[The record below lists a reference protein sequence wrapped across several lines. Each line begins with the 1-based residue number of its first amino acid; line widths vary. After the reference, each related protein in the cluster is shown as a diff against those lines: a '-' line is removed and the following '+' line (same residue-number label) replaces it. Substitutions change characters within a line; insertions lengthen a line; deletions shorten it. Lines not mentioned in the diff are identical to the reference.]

1 MPNVHQTVTIA
12 QIRIPSELIISVYLE
27 MFIAHLAHL
36 KNLNLERSCRKHFF
50 EGI

>member
-1 MPNVHQTVTIA
+1 MPNVHQTQQTA
-12 QIRIPSELIISVYLE
+12 QIKQPNVLMISVSFE
-27 MFIAHLAHL
+27 IFIRHLAHL

>member
-1 MPNVHQTVTIA
+1 MPTQNHIEQTA

-36 KNLNLERSCRKHFF
+36 KNLNLER
-50 EGI
+50 